1 MHVSPRAAARL
12 SYVAAFGAVGAW
24 YPYLAVFY
32 QERGLDLGL
41 IGLMTALGAAAGL
54 VSAPIWGALADRF
67 AGSPL
72 IIPVASLVT
81 AAGAIGLAL
90 SDSVGGMAAALV
102 LSSVAFAGIAPT
114 LDARALETVGDDRNR
129 YGGLRAWGSGAFIV
143 VVAFTGALVERAGIT
158 SMFIVYVAALLVLAV
173 VSLPLRG
180 DAGAPRLPR
189 LDAIGVV
196 LRHPPLFR
204 FLRLDFFGCWR
215 GGSTARGARRARRLG
230 VGDRRARRDPDHG
243 RLSRVGATR
252 WQRAPAG
259 HRCRDLCAPGC
270 GPVARQ

>member
-1 MHVSPRAAARL
+1 MQISPRAAARL

-72 IIPVASLVT
+72 IIPVAALVT
-81 AAGAIGLAL
+81 AAGATALAL

-196 LRHPPLFR
+196 LRHPPLFAVPAGR
-204 FLRLDFFGCWR
+204 PARLVGLDGDQLVLLDPPDR
-215 GGSTARGARRARRLG
+215 ARRARGARRLG

-243 RLSRVGATR
+243 RLSH
-252 WQRAPAG
+252 AG
-259 HRCRDLCAPGC
+259 E
-270 GPVARQ
+270 ARGQ